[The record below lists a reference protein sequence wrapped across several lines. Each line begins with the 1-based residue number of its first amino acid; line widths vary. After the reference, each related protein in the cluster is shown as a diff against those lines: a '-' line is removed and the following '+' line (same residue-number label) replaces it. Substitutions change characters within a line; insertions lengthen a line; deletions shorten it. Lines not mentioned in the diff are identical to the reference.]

1 MLIFQ
6 KVQKQALNKEV
17 EQQRGSWL
25 RKEKKNK
32 KKKKKTC
39 LFWALVT
46 AIDKNQ

>member
-17 EQQRGSWL
+17 EQLWGSWL
-25 RKEKKNK
+25 RKEKKNRQK
-32 KKKKKTC
+32 KNC